1 MELSDSRAIRA
12 LAHPLRLDL
21 LEVLAKAGG
30 PTTAA
35 ACGRILGVSQANC
48 SFHLRQLAKYGF
60 VEDAGPGDDRRER
73 LWQVV
78 TTHVAVD
85 SALADPVVAEH
96 FNKVAVRR
104 EFDRVLEYMGRVKDE
119 DAQWRE
125 AAGGSARTIL
135 LTVEEVAEI
144 QARWRELLAPYA
156 ERTLR
161 NRFQPHEGER
171 HVRLFMSASP
181 APEPASVGE
190 PHELEQ

>member
-1 MELSDSRAIRA
+1 MRLSDSRAIRA

-35 ACGRILGVSQANC
+35 MCGRILGVSQANC

-85 SALADPVVAEH
+85 ALADPVVAEH
-96 FNKVAVRR
+96 FNKVSVRR
-104 EFDRVLEYMGRVKDE
+104 EFDRVLGYMGRVKDE

-144 QARWRELLAPYA
+144 QERWRELLAPYE

-161 NRFQPHEGER
+161 NRFQPQQGER

-181 APEPASVGE
+181 EPEAAAVGE
-190 PHELEQ
+190 SHELER